1 MKQKI
6 FRNLFAVGVGIMFL
20 CVGLFLGIMY
30 QYFEGQL
37 MNSLA
42 SETLLA
48 ARGVETSGQD
58 YLEGLESNHRFTWVD
73 TDGNVLY
80 DSAAN
85 TQDMENHGDR
95 KEIQEALSNQSGT
108 SIRYSSTL
116 SQRTLYFARRLEDGS
131 VLRLASAQYTVAALL
146 LSLLPSIILILIL
159 AIILSLFL
167 ASRLTR
173 GIIRPI
179 LDLDLEHPEQAD
191 TYDELTP
198 LLTRIKRQNHTIF
211 EQIEQLKQKQ
221 IEFTTITENMS
232 EGLLL
237 LDRQGH
243 ILSYNSGALLLL
255 HAQPPEEQANYLTL
269 NSNEVF
275 CRTVECALAGKT
287 CQQLLDTET
296 RCCQILANPVWKD
309 DQIAGVAVV
318 LLDVTEREQ
327 REDLRREFTAN
338 VSHELRTPLTAI
350 SGIAEILKAG
360 LVRPEDVKGFAADIY
375 NETQRLITLVQDI
388 IHLSE
393 LDENSPSLEMQ
404 PVDLH
409 KLANA
414 VVQRLA
420 APAAAAQ
427 VELEVLGQSAQVRGV
442 PHILDEILYNLC
454 DNAIKYNRPNGR
466 VNITTQNTE
475 RGVELTV
482 ADTGIGIPPHDCSRV
497 FERFYRV
504 DKSHSKAIGGTGLGL
519 SIVKHGAAFHNAQLE
534 LDSQLDVGTTIRLI
548 FPPLTR
554 DK

>member
-409 KLANA
+409 ALANT

-475 RGVELTV
+475 RGVELAV

-534 LDSQLDVGTTIRLI
+534 LDSQLDVGTTIRLF
-548 FPPLTR
+548 FPL
-554 DK
+554 

>member
-6 FRNLFAVGVGIMFL
+6 FRNLFAVGVGIMIL
-20 CVGLFLGIMY
+20 CVGLFLGILY

-48 ARGVETSGQD
+48 ARGVEALGQD

-73 TDGNVLY
+73 IDGNVLY

-116 SQRTLYFARRLEDGS
+116 SQRTLYFARRLADGS
-131 VLRLASAQYTVAALL
+131 VLRLASAQYTVAILL
-146 LSLLPSIILILIL
+146 QSLLPSILLILIL
-159 AIILSLFL
+159 AIVLSLFL
-167 ASRLTR
+167 ASRLTH

-179 LDLDLEHPEQAD
+179 LDLDLEHPEQAA
-191 TYDELTP
+191 TYDELAP
-198 LLTRIKRQNHTIF
+198 LLTRIKRQNDTIS

-237 LDRQGH
+237 LDRQGR

-255 HAQPPEEQANYLTL
+255 HAQPPDDRANYLTL
-269 NSNEVF
+269 NSSEVF
-275 CRTVECALAGKT
+275 CRAVEWALAGKT
-287 CQQLLDTET
+287 CQQLLDIENH
-296 RCCQILANPVWKD
+296 CCQILANPVWKD
-309 DQIAGVAVV
+309 GQTAGVVV
-318 LLDVTEREQ
+318 VVLDVTEREQ
-327 REDLRREFTAN
+327 REELRREFTAN

-350 SGIAEILKAG
+350 SGIAEILKDG
-360 LVRPEDVKGFAADIY
+360 LVRTEDVKGFAADIY
-375 NETQRLITLVQDI
+375 REAQRLISLVQDI

-393 LDENSPSLEMQ
+393 LDEDSPTLEMQ

-409 KLANA
+409 ELATT

-427 VELEVLGQSAQVRGV
+427 VQLEVLGQSTQVRGV

-454 DNAIKYNRPNGR
+454 DNAIKYNRPNGQ
-466 VNITTQNTE
+466 VKLTTQHTD
-475 RGVELTV
+475 RGIELTV
-482 ADTGIGIPPHDCSRV
+482 ADTGIGIPPHDRSRV

-534 LDSQLDVGTTIRLI
+534 LNSQLDVGTTIRLI
-548 FPPLTR
+548 FPSPNP
-554 DK
+554 

>member
-6 FRNLFAVGVGIMFL
+6 FRNLFAVGVGIMIL
-20 CVGLFLGIMY
+20 CVGLFLGILY
-30 QYFEGQL
+30 QYFEGHL

-48 ARGVETSGQD
+48 ARGVEALGQD

-73 TDGNVLY
+73 IDGNVLY

-116 SQRTLYFARRLEDGS
+116 SQRTLYFARRLADGS
-131 VLRLASAQYTVAALL
+131 VLRLASAQYTVAILL
-146 LSLLPSIILILIL
+146 QSLLPSILLILIL
-159 AIILSLFL
+159 AIVLSLFL
-167 ASRLTR
+167 ASRLTH

-179 LDLDLEHPEQAD
+179 LDLDLEHPEQAA
-191 TYDELTP
+191 TYDELAP
-198 LLTRIKRQNHTIF
+198 LLTRIKRQNDTIS

-237 LDRQGH
+237 LDRQGR

-255 HAQPPEEQANYLTL
+255 HAQPPDDRANYLTL
-269 NSNEVF
+269 NTSEVF
-275 CRTVECALAGKT
+275 CRSVECALAGKT
-287 CQQLLDTET
+287 CQQLLDIEN

-309 DQIAGVAVV
+309 GQTAGVVV
-318 LLDVTEREQ
+318 VVLDVTEREQ
-327 REDLRREFTAN
+327 REELRREFTAN

-350 SGIAEILKAG
+350 SGIAEILKDG
-360 LVRPEDVKGFAADIY
+360 LVRTEDVKGFAADIY
-375 NETQRLITLVQDI
+375 REAQRLISLVQDI

-393 LDENSPSLEMQ
+393 LDEDSPTLEMQ

-409 KLANA
+409 ELATT

-427 VELEVLGQSAQVRGV
+427 VQLEVLGQSTQVRGV

-454 DNAIKYNRPNGR
+454 DNAIKYNRPNGQ
-466 VNITTQNTE
+466 VKLTTQHTD
-475 RGVELTV
+475 RGIELTV
-482 ADTGIGIPPHDCSRV
+482 ADTGIGIPPHDRSRV

-534 LDSQLDVGTTIRLI
+534 LNSQLDVGTTIRLI
-548 FPPLTR
+548 FPSPNP
-554 DK
+554 